1 MLIKNEAGSPL
12 TLPSLYMI
20 PAITAMYQ
28 RFPIRFKTF
37 DISNL
42 SKVFEAIKKL

>member
-1 MLIKNEAGSPL
+1 MEINPKLVKGLSGAELHVS
-12 TLPSLYMI
+12 
-20 PAITAMYQ
+20 AMYH
-28 RFPIRFKTF
+28 RFSNRFKTC